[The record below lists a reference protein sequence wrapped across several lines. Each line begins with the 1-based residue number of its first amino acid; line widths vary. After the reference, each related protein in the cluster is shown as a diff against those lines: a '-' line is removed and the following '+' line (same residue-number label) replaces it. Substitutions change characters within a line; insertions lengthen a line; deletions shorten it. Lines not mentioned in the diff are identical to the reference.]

1 VSNKTRHSLARIPLR
16 WMIREC
22 FKANTGILFMSDRF
36 TSIGMDPTT
45 LYPYVT
51 PRPPMLP
58 LNNLTLRKHPTV
70 EPPIRPQST
79 SKKHDNYQMLP
90 QASTSEPPFLGSE
103 EEEELRD
110 ALSPIYDQLDLA
122 KRWWILEL
130 VPMSLR
136 YQRGDNQWVKY
147 FA

>member
-1 VSNKTRHSLARIPLR
+1 MEI
-16 WMIREC
+16 
-22 FKANTGILFMSDRF
+22 
-36 TSIGMDPTT
+36 
-45 LYPYVT
+45 
-51 PRPPMLP
+51 
-58 LNNLTLRKHPTV
+58 
-70 EPPIRPQST
+70 PIRPQPV

-90 QASTSEPPFLGSE
+90 QTSTEPAFLGSE

-122 KRWWILEL
+122 KRWWILEI